1 MEFNHASDIV
11 KDLNF
16 SDEAR
21 NRIMEGVIKLN
32 NAVKSTLGASGKCV
46 IYEDALGK
54 PVVTK
59 DGVTVANSVILRDSV
74 ENIGAT
80 LIKEAAQKT
89 VKEAGDGTTT
99 STVLASAIL
108 TEAYK
113 RNNSDVRLVKEG
125 INSACQKV
133 IKYLDKESI
142 PVKDKMLEYVANIST
157 NNDIQLGSLIAEA
170 YNKVGK
176 NGVVLMEESETPETH
191 VEIIDGV
198 QFDSGLK
205 SPHLITNKEKGNAV
219 LENPLVLLVESE
231 INSIRKIQSVLE
243 YAIKSNRA
251 MLIIGSLGAQP
262 MSALIMNKAKGNI
275 KVNIIDSPGFSI
287 LKKGLLEDLAAITG
301 ATIINEDLGD
311 DLDLIEVNH
320 LGECVKAVTDDK
332 NTVITIDNINDKIK
346 GRIEAIDKQLKEETN
361 DYFIKKLEERKAMLT
376 GSVGVIKVGADSKVA
391 LKEKKDRV
399 EDAIYAVKAAIKEG
413 IVPGGG
419 ICLLNASKD
428 IKAKDEGEL
437 ILLTAIQSPY
447 KTILDNAGLDKKQLK
462 SKKDGIDVVTGKIVN
477 MIKAGIIDPVLVTK
491 TALINAAS
499 VASTIISADCIIS
512 NVRDESN

>member
-59 DGVTVANSVILRDSV
+59 DGVTVANSVILRDPV

-133 IKYLDKESI
+133 IKYLNKESI

-157 NNDIQLGSLIAEA
+157 NNDIQLGTVYALCLI
-170 YNKVGK
+170 YKKSVIIKKNKIYYDFTS
-176 NGVVLMEESETPETH
+176 NT
-191 VEIIDGV
+191 D
-198 QFDSGLK
+198 
-205 SPHLITNKEKGNAV
+205 
-219 LENPLVLLVESE
+219 LEPLVIEYLQHGYC
-231 INSIRKIQSVLE
+231 INYTRDRYKT
-243 YAIKSNRA
+243 IK
-251 MLIIGSLGAQP
+251 
-262 MSALIMNKAKGNI
+262 
-275 KVNIIDSPGFSI
+275 D
-287 LKKGLLEDLAAITG
+287 
-301 ATIINEDLGD
+301 
-311 DLDLIEVNH
+311 
-320 LGECVKAVTDDK
+320 
-332 NTVITIDNINDKIK
+332 
-346 GRIEAIDKQLKEETN
+346 
-361 DYFIKKLEERKAMLT
+361 
-376 GSVGVIKVGADSKVA
+376 
-391 LKEKKDRV
+391 
-399 EDAIYAVKAAIKEG
+399 
-413 IVPGGG
+413 
-419 ICLLNASKD
+419 ICLL
-428 IKAKDEGEL
+428 L
-437 ILLTAIQSPY
+437 PY
-447 KTILDNAGLDKKQLK
+447 TGKLK
-462 SKKDGIDVVTGKIVN
+462 SVGSYKIKELQDIALKLGIDIYQDNKKIVKSILYQRIN
-477 MIKAGIIDPVLVTK
+477 SCIK
-491 TALINAAS
+491 N
-499 VASTIISADCIIS
+499 
-512 NVRDESN
+512 